1 MRKLAPELIHDF
13 LRELRAEGEVKEE
26 QFRTSLENTVG
37 WDGVGTCVN
46 TSSSLIA

>member
-1 MRKLAPELIHDF
+1 MWKLVPELIHDF
-13 LRELRAEGEVKEE
+13 LRELRAEGEVKEG

-37 WDGVGTCVN
+37 RDGVGTCVN